1 MLART
6 VQEKLHHS
14 FTLLIDIFYFSYDVE
29 IAYAK
34 GLRKSSET
42 FQKIAGRAKG

>member
-6 VQEKLHHS
+6 VRIFS
-14 FTLLIDIFYFSYDVE
+14 LIFQSIFVLFSYDVE